1 MPRKGMGS
9 LLFSSKKSASAFLE
23 SPSRPSFSDTV
34 LERTLEIAEPI
45 IKKWDA
51 DSSDF
56 ASVTSLF
63 YENRKEAIEFIKW
76 VNNVQKSMHKYV
88 SEHSSYSDNKLV
100 RGQKLMEIAMKRLE
114 KEFYQILSTNRAH
127 LDPES
132 FSSRSSLTS
141 RASTLSSISDFED
154 DEELREAV
162 EQVEDVSM
170 NAVTDLKLI
179 ADCMISSGYGK
190 ECISIYRPLRKSIID
205 EAIYKLGVDKT
216 ISNQIQKME
225 WNVVEIR
232 INNWLNAM
240 KVVMET
246 LFNGERNLCDQVFA
260 SSEAIREACFSD
272 ISKEGALLL
281 FGFPELVAKNRKKSP
296 AKIFRSLDM
305 YTAIATHWKGIESI
319 FTADSS
325 SAVKS
330 QALISLAKLGESV
343 RTELTEFESSIQKD
357 KSKALTAGIHNLTV
371 DVMIYLSVL
380 ADYSNVLNDI
390 LDYTIPH
397 KSSETTSYFNISTF
411 NDTPAP
417 AISRRFMWI
426 IHVLLCKIGAKAK
439 HFKDA
444 SLCYMFLANNL
455 QNVVVKVLTSNLK
468 YIVGDEW
475 IVNHEAKVEEF
486 AKNYERL
493 GWEHVVQHLST
504 NSTATMTSPEDVKE
518 FFRKLVTLFDQAYRK
533 QSTCVVADTKLRE
546 EIQRS
551 IAGKIGGVYRKL
563 YNTHRVTTETEKSS
577 SHSHVV
583 KYTPD
588 DVDNLLSDL
597 FYGNVGSGDSLDFP
611 SGSNSRRPRL
621 WLN

>member
-1 MPRKGMGS
+1 MSS
-9 LLFSSKKSASAFLE
+9 LLFSSKKSSSSFLE

-51 DSSDF
+51 DTSTF

-141 RASTLSSISDFED
+141 RASNLSSISDFD
-154 DEELREAV
+154 DDADEAV
-162 EQVEDVSM
+162 VSM

-190 ECISIYRPLRKSIID
+190 ECISIYKPIRKSIID

-216 ISNQIQKME
+216 INSNQIQKME
-225 WNVVEIR
+225 WNVLEMR

-260 SSEAIREACFSD
+260 SSQPIREACFSD
-272 ISKEGALLL
+272 ISREGALLL

-319 FTADSS
+319 FTSDST

-330 QALISLAKLGESV
+330 QTLISLAKLAESV

-357 KSKALTAGIHNLTV
+357 KSKSPTTAGIHNLTV

-380 ADYSNVLNDI
+380 ADYSTDI
-390 LDYTIPH
+390 LVDYKIPH
-397 KSSETTSYFNISTF
+397 KSET
-411 NDTPAP
+411 PGP
-417 AISRRFMWI
+417 AIFAWI
-426 IHVLLCKIGAKAK
+426 IHVLLCKIAAKAK
-439 HFKDA
+439 HFKDV
-444 SLCYMFLANNL
+444 SLCYIFLANNL
-455 QNVVVKVLTSNLK
+455 QHVVVKVLTSNLK
-468 YIVGDEW
+468 YLVGDVW
-475 IVNHEAKVEEF
+475 ISNHEAKIREF
-486 AKNYERL
+486 AASYQRS
-493 GWEHVVQHLST
+493 GWDHVIQHVSN
-504 NSTATMTSPEDVKE
+504 NSTATMMTSPEDVKE
-518 FFRKLVTLFDQAYRK
+518 FFRKFSTLFDQAYRK
-533 QSTCVVADTKLRE
+533 QSTCVVADNKLRQH
-546 EIQRS
+546 IQRS
-551 IAGKIGGVYRKL
+551 IAGMIAGVYREL
-563 YNTHRVTTETEKSS
+563 YDTHRLTMEKEK
-577 SHSHVV
+577 HVGQVV
-583 KYTPD
+583 KHTPH
-588 DVDNLLSDL
+588 DVDHLLADL
-597 FYGNVGSGDSLDFP
+597 FCGNVGSGDSLTFP
-611 SGSNSRRPRL
+611 SGSNSRRPRFMDQL
-621 WLN
+621 IQTVVSTKNVYY

>member
-9 LLFSSKKSASAFLE
+9 LLFSSKKSASSLLE

-34 LERTLEIAEPI
+34 LQRTLEIAEPI

-51 DSSDF
+51 DTSDF

-141 RASTLSSISDFED
+141 RASTLSSISDYED
-154 DEELREAV
+154 DDELRRVGEAV

-216 ISNQIQKME
+216 ISNQIPKME
-225 WNVVEIR
+225 WNVLEIR

-246 LFNGERNLCDQVFA
+246 LFKGERNLCDQVFA

-371 DVMIYLSVL
+371 DVMIYLSAL
-380 ADYSNVLNDI
+380 ADYSNVLKDI

-397 KSSETTSYFNISTF
+397 KASETTSYFNISTF

-444 SLCYMFLANNL
+444 SLCNIFLANNL

-486 AKNYERL
+486 AKNYERS
-493 GWEHVVQHLST
+493 GWEHVIQYLST

-518 FFRKLVTLFDQAYRK
+518 LFRKFSTLFDQAYRK
-533 QSTCVVADTKLRE
+533 QSTFVVADNILRE

-551 IAGKIGGVYRKL
+551 IAGKIGAVYREL
-563 YNTHRVTTETEKSS
+563 YNTHRVTIETEKSS
-577 SHSHVV
+577 GNSHVV
-583 KYTPD
+583 KHTPD
-588 DVDNLLSDL
+588 DVDSLLSDL
-597 FYGNVGSGDSLDFP
+597 FYGSGEFLNLP

>member
-1 MPRKGMGS
+1 MGS
-9 LLFSSKKSASAFLE
+9 LLFSSKKPSSSFLE

-34 LERTLEIAEPI
+34 LQRTLEIAEPI

-51 DSSDF
+51 DTSTF

-63 YENRKEAIEFIKW
+63 YENRKEAVEFIKW

-88 SEHSSYSDNKLV
+88 SEHSSYLDNKLV

-114 KEFYQILSTNRAH
+114 KEFYQILSANRAH

-141 RASTLSSISDFED
+141 RASTRFSISDFED
-154 DEELREAV
+154 DDELRRVGEVV
-162 EQVEDVSM
+162 EEVEDVSM

-216 ISNQIQKME
+216 ISNQIPKME
-225 WNVVEIR
+225 WNVLEIR

-272 ISKEGALLL
+272 ISRDGALLL

-305 YTAIATHWKGIESI
+305 YTAIATHWRQIESI
-319 FTADSS
+319 FTSDSS

-357 KSKALTAGIHNLTV
+357 KSKSVNAGVHNLTV
-371 DVMIYLSVL
+371 DVMTYLSVL
-380 ADYSNVLNDI
+380 ADYSNVLKDI

-397 KSSETTSYFNISTF
+397 KASETTSYFNVSTF
-411 NDTPAP
+411 SDTPAP
-417 AISRRFMWI
+417 SISRRFMWI

-444 SLCYMFLANNL
+444 SLCYIFLANNL
-455 QNVVVKVLTSNLK
+455 QTVVVKVLTSNIK
-468 YIVGDEW
+468 YIVGEDW
-475 IVNHEAKVEEF
+475 IANHEAKVEEF
-486 AKNYERL
+486 AANYERL
-493 GWEHVVQHLST
+493 GWDHVIQHVLAS
-504 NSTATMTSPEDVKE
+504 STAKMTSSEEVKE
-518 FFRKLVTLFDQAYRK
+518 FFKKFSMLFEQAYRK
-533 QSTCVVADTKLRE
+533 QSTCVVADNKLRE

-551 IAGKIGGVYRKL
+551 IAGKIGEMYREL
-563 YNTHRVTTETEKSS
+563 YSTHVLTVESEKSS
-577 SHSHVV
+577 GTAHSV
-583 KYTPD
+583 KHTPD
-588 DVDNLLSDL
+588 DVDNLLADL
-597 FYGNVGSGDSLDFP
+597 FCGNAGSGDYLNYS

-621 WLN
+621 LFN

>member
-9 LLFSSKKSASAFLE
+9 LLFSSKKSASSILE
-23 SPSRPSFSDTV
+23 SPSRPSFSDAV

-51 DSSDF
+51 DTSDF

-63 YENRKEAIEFIKW
+63 YENRKEATEFIKW

-154 DEELREAV
+154 DEELRRAGEV
-162 EQVEDVSM
+162 IEEVEDVSM

-225 WNVVEIR
+225 WNVLEIR
-232 INNWLNAM
+232 VNNWLNAM

-246 LFNGERNLCDQVFA
+246 LFIGERNLCDQRRRSA
-260 SSEAIREACFSD
+260 SIRIPRTRREKS
-272 ISKEGALLL
+272 
-281 FGFPELVAKNRKKSP
+281 KKSP

-330 QALISLAKLGESV
+330 QALISLSKLGETV
-343 RTELTEFESSIQKD
+343 RVELTEFESTIQKD
-357 KSKALTAGIHNLTV
+357 KSKALTFGIHSLTV
-371 DVMIYLSVL
+371 NVMIYLSTL

-390 LDYTIPH
+390 LDYTIQH
-397 KSSETTSYFNISTF
+397 KASETTSYFNISTF
-411 NDTPAP
+411 DNSPAP
-417 AISRRFMWI
+417 AISRRFTWI

-444 SLCYMFLANNL
+444 SLCYIFLANNL

-475 IVNHEAKVEEF
+475 IINHEAKVEEF
-486 AKNYERL
+486 AESYERL
-493 GWEHVVQHLST
+493 GWEHVIHHI
-504 NSTATMTSPEDVKE
+504 STARIVSGEDVKE
-518 FFRKLVTLFDQAYRK
+518 FFRKFTTLFDQAYRK
-533 QSTCVVADTKLRE
+533 QSTCVVGDNKLRE
-546 EIQRS
+546 DIQRS
-551 IAGKIGGVYRKL
+551 ISGKISEVYRKL
-563 YNTHRVTTETEKSS
+563 YDTHKLTIETEKSRGNT
-577 SHSHVV
+577 HIV
-583 KYTPD
+583 KYAPD
-588 DVDNLLSDL
+588 DVDSLLSDL
-597 FYGNVGSGDSLDFP
+597 FCGYDGSGESLNFS
-611 SGSNSRRPRL
+611 SGLNSRGPRL